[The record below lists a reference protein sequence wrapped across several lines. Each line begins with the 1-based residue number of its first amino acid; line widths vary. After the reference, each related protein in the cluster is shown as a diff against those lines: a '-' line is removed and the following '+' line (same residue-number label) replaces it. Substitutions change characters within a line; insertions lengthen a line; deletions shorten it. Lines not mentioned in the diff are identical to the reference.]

1 MMGTS
6 LKQVE
11 SEEQVKNRNKIEAN
25 SSDTTTQLSDELLLT
40 ILLVASQK

>member
-1 MMGTS
+1 MGTS